1 MTSPRRP
8 PHHGHSQKWMVN
20 SEQTDNLENIAEQL
34 IKIGHALKENGELT
48 INDVNIVPQQQPLF
62 TVRYER
68 LPRGEL
74 KLKLEIEWEDG
85 AEATVQNNKLVI
97 E

>member
-1 MTSPRRP
+1 MKPAHH
-8 PHHGHSQKWMVN
+8 PHHRHRQKWMVN
-20 SEQTDNLENIAEQL
+20 SEQTLELKEIGEQL
-34 IKIGHALKENGELT
+34 IKIGQALKENGELT
-48 INDVNIVPQQQPLF
+48 INDVNIVPEQQPHF

-68 LPRGEL
+68 LPRGDL

-85 AEATVQNNKLVI
+85 TDASDQKNELVI

>member
-1 MTSPRRP
+1 MKPAHH
-8 PHHGHSQKWMVN
+8 PHHRQRQKWMVN
-20 SEQTDNLENIAEQL
+20 SEQTLELKDIGEQL
-34 IKIGHALKENGELT
+34 IKIGQALKEKGELT
-48 INDVNIVPQQQPLF
+48 INDVNIIPEQQPHF

-68 LPRGEL
+68 LPRGDL

-85 AEATVQNNKLVI
+85 TDASDQKNKLVI